1 MEKKI
6 IITQI
11 GNEKEL
17 QTDYEYGNHDRTR
30 IDEIIDFL
38 IDAKNSGATHIE
50 FDDVNEYEYN
60 HCLEELTIKTVS
72 ITEESDVDFKK
83 REESN
88 ELRIQNSLM
97 WNKKRELKELERL
110 KAKYE

>member
-1 MEKKI
+1 MEKRI

-17 QTDYEYGNHDRTR
+17 QTDYEYGNNDRTR

-50 FDDVNEYEYN
+50 FDGVTEYDTN
-60 HCLEELTIKTVS
+60 HCLEELTIKTVT
-72 ITEESDVDFKK
+72 ITEESSADLKK
-83 REESN
+83 RKEAVEIAS
-88 ELRIQNSLM
+88 QNSLM
-97 WNKKRELKELERL
+97 WVEKLELQELERL

>member
-1 MEKKI
+1 MEKRI

-17 QTDYEYGNHDRTR
+17 QTDYEYGNNDRTR

-50 FDDVNEYEYN
+50 FDGVTEYDTN

-83 REESN
+83 RKEAVEIAS
-88 ELRIQNSLM
+88 QNSLM
-97 WNKKRELKELERL
+97 WVEKLELQELERL